1 MIHVYSTL
9 SCSQRYVKYIPG
21 VEGNLPR
28 EERAILINGGANVA
42 DKHFMTP
49 KGVHTLITDEEYEC
63 LKENQLFQTHVKN
76 GFISVE
82 EREANIDKVVSNME
96 GRSQD
101 APVTPQDY
109 EVDGEHVAEGTTVK
123 TKKRK

>member
-9 SCSQRYVKYIPG
+9 SCSQRYVKYAPA

-28 EERAILINGGANVA
+28 EERAILINGGANIA
-42 DKHFMTP
+42 GKHFLTP
-49 KGVHTLITDEEYEC
+49 KGVHTSITEQDYEL
-63 LKENQLFQTHVKN
+63 LKENELFKTHISN
-76 GFISVE
+76 GFITVE
-82 EREANIDKVVSNME
+82 KSEANIEKVVSNME
-96 GRSQD
+96 SRSQD

-109 EVDGEHVAEGTTVK
+109 EVDGEHVAEGATVK